1 MLLQGELSDRLPPIQ
16 EENLTGEAAV
26 LKVFH
31 LTGMRRAV
39 VAGCRVKKGSLVRDD
54 LYRVFRNDELIYEGK
69 FIYSTLSKW
78 GTLNYISGNP
88 PGSKYCSS

>member
-16 EENLTGEAAV
+16 EEALTGEATV

-31 LTGMRRAV
+31 LTGTRRAV

-54 LYRVFRNDELIYEGK
+54 LYRVFRNDELIYEGES
-69 FIYSTLSKW
+69 IYSTLSKF
-78 GTLNYISGNP
+78 GL
-88 PGSKYCSS
+88 